1 MYIVKEDWN
10 DKLGM
15 GGCYSD
21 GGFHSFC
28 CDYFNLWLFRAQ
40 VWKEGEEWAGVIKLF
55 ILCGDYSINV
65 DTYEEILYIKDMKG
79 LNQKQREFLVDI
91 SSKLIVYIST
101 VVIVEQLIGHQFE
114 TRTVWIF
121 VAIVLS
127 LIVFSLYLLKGDNS
141 WVDLNLLS

>member
-1 MYIVKEDWN
+1 M
-10 DKLGM
+10 
-15 GGCYSD
+15 
-21 GGFHSFC
+21 
-28 CDYFNLWLFRAQ
+28 
-40 VWKEGEEWAGVIKLF
+40 IKLF

-101 VVIVEQLIGHQFE
+101 VVIVGKLIDHQFE

-141 WVDLNLLS
+141 